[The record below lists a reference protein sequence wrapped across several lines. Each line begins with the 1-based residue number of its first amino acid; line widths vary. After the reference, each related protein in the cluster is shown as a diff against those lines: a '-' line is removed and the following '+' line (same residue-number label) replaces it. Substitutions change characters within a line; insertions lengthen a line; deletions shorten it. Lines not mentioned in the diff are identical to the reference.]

1 MLGVCYYPEQWPE
14 EMWADDAAR
23 MKALGLTYV
32 RIGEF
37 AWAKIEPGP
46 GRADFAWL
54 DRAVEILGDAGLKI
68 VLGTPTAAPPVWLT
82 DLYPE
87 ILPVDRDGRRRRAGG
102 RRHTDFSSPIWW
114 RESARIVT
122 VLAERYGG
130 NPHVAGW
137 QIDNEFG
144 CHDTTQSYSDAA
156 LQSFRR
162 WLADRYGDIDA
173 LNRAWGTTFWSA
185 TYRSFDEVG
194 LPNLVVAEP
203 APMHL
208 LDFRRCSSDR
218 VAGYCAMQAEI
229 IRERSPGRFITHN
242 FMSFFFDFD
251 PFAVAA
257 SLDFASF
264 DSYPLGMLDVSSL
277 GAEEKRTYARTGH
290 PDLTSFGC
298 DFYRAACLRR
308 SEAESISSNGAPPA
322 SRREAG
328 GGKFWIMEQQPGP
341 INWAAHNP
349 APASGAVR
357 LWTLQALAHGAEV
370 VSYFRWRQL
379 SYSHEQMHSGLNRP
393 DNVLDQGG
401 EEARRVAGELR
412 ELSLET
418 SAPAPAAL
426 LFDIESEWMFG
437 IQPQVREFSYGREVV
452 RWYSTVRALGLDV
465 DIVPAGADL
474 SPYRLVLVPSVAVI
488 RPAMLERLRSTDAI
502 ILYGPRTGSKT
513 EHFAIPPNLPP
524 GPLQEILPLKVVR
537 VDSLRPD
544 MPIEVRGEVEGAAV
558 LWRELVETE
567 LSARAAFD
575 DGGGAYFSQGRHYY
589 LACRPDDALLSSV
602 TANLAE
608 AIFRAE
614 RDLLLEP
621 LAAGLRLRRRG
632 DLTFAFNF
640 GQQPIDVPAPSR
652 AKFVLGAR
660 RLESTGVAAWRTPRR
675 G

>member
-1 MLGVCYYPEQWPE
+1 
-14 EMWADDAAR
+14 MWAGDAAR

-46 GRADFAWL
+46 GRTDFAWL
-54 DRAVEILGDAGLKI
+54 DRAVRILGDAGLKI
-68 VLGTPTAAPPVWLT
+68 VLGTPTAAPPKWLT

-87 ILPVDRDGRRRRAGG
+87 VLPVDREGRRRRAGG
-102 RRHTDFSSPIWW
+102 RRHTDFSSSVWW
-114 RESARIVT
+114 SESARIVT

-156 LQSFRR
+156 LRNFRR
-162 WLADRYGDIDA
+162 WLAGRYGDIDA
-173 LNRAWGTTFWSA
+173 LNSAWGTIFWSA
-185 TYRSFDEVG
+185 TYRSFDEIE

-208 LDFRRCSSDR
+208 LDFRRYSSDR

-229 IRERSPGRFITHN
+229 IREKSPGRFITHN

-251 PFAVAA
+251 PFAVAGP
-257 SLDFASF
+257 LDFASF
-264 DSYPLGMLDVSSL
+264 DSYPLGMLDASSL
-277 GAEEKRTYARTGH
+277 DAEEKRTYARTGH
-290 PDLTSFGC
+290 PDLTSFGG
-298 DFYRAACLRR
+298 DFYRATGR
-308 SEAESISSNGAPPA
+308 
-322 SRREAG
+322 
-328 GGKFWIMEQQPGP
+328 GKFWIMEQQPGP

-349 APASGAVR
+349 APAPGAVR
-357 LWTLQALAHGAEV
+357 LWTFQALAHGAEV

-379 SYSHEQMHSGLNRP
+379 PYSQEQMHSGLNRP

-401 EEARRVAGELR
+401 EEARRVADELR
-412 ELSLET
+412 KLSLEA
-418 SAPAPAAL
+418 SAPAPVAL
-426 LFDIESEWMFG
+426 LFDIESEWIFR
-437 IQPQVREFSYGREVV
+437 IQPQVQEFSYGREVF
-452 RWYSTVRALGLDV
+452 RWYCAVRALGLDV

-474 SPYRLVLVPSVAVI
+474 SPYRLVLVPSLAVI
-488 RPAMLERLRSTDAI
+488 RPAMLKRLRSSDAV

-524 GPLQEILPLKVVR
+524 GPLQELLPLKVVQ

-544 MPIEVRGEVEGAAV
+544 MPIPVLGEVEGAAM
-558 LWRELVETE
+558 LWREFVETD
-567 LSARAAFD
+567 LPARAAFD
-575 DGGGAYFSQGRHYY
+575 DGHGAFFSHGRHYY
-589 LACRPDDALLSSV
+589 LACRPDHALLNAV

-608 AIFRAE
+608 ALFRAE
-614 RDLLLEP
+614 RDLP
-621 LAAGLRLRRRG
+621 LKPLPAGLRLRRRG

-640 GQQPIDVPAPSR
+640 GLQPVEIPTPSG
-652 AKFVLGAR
+652 AEFVLGAR
-660 RLESTGVAAWRTPRR
+660 RLERVGVAAWRTRRR